1 MTTLLLSGWTQPVDA
16 LAHLEAGAM
25 QFDYSAHGN
34 ADAAMEQMTR
44 LNPSRVIG
52 WSMGGQLALRAIM
65 AGAITP
71 KHLTLIAA
79 PIQFVSSSHSPPEG
93 ESNRLSDVVGCA
105 ISTNLPPT
113 DAQVRIPLPLKGGAG
128 HSVPIPAMDP
138 TTFHLFRESYAKDPA
153 RTKTHFHGLVAK
165 GDRDMKRV
173 MGQLSHHPK
182 VEDVAHWLPWLDDL
196 GAQRLGA
203 TALASAPP
211 TLIIHGMSDVV
222 VPFAQSEYL
231 ARMLPRAQVNGWAEV
246 GHAPHLHDAARL
258 IAEIAAHRAEH
269 GVV

>member
-34 ADAAMEQMTR
+34 ADAAMEQMAR

-65 AGAITP
+65 ARAITP

-79 PIQFVSSSHSPPEG
+79 PIQFVS
-93 ESNRLSDVVGCA
+93 
-105 ISTNLPPT
+105 
-113 DAQVRIPLPLKGGAG
+113 DAEVKG
-128 HSVPIPAMDP
+128 MDP
-138 TTFHLFRESYAKDPA
+138 ITFRQFRENYANDPA
-153 RTKTHFHGLVAK
+153 RTKTRFHGLVAK
-165 GDRDMKRV
+165 GDREMKRV
-173 MGQLSHHPK
+173 MSLLGHHPK

-196 GAQRLGA
+196 AAQRLDA
-203 TALASAPP
+203 AALASAPP
-211 TLIIHGMSDVV
+211 TLIIHGMSDAI
-222 VPFAQSEYL
+222 VPFVQSEYL

-246 GHAPHLHDAARL
+246 GHAPHLHDATRL